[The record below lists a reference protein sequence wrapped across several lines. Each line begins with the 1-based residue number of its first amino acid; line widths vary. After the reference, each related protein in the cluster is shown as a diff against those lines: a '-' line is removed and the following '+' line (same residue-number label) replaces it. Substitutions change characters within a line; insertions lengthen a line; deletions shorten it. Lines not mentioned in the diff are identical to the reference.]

1 MIVSFYL
8 NQSLSIMRLKRGKN
22 MINNDEHLIN
32 HHKQSYSPLVTP
44 EKYAELSGLS
54 LNAVKSAIQEGRLP
68 VIHRA
73 NGRRGRSYIN
83 MKSIEEFAKEQAANH
98 QHWKELI

>member
-1 MIVSFYL
+1 
-8 NQSLSIMRLKRGKN
+8 
-22 MINNDEHLIN
+22 MINHDEASLNIPTHN
-32 HHKQSYSPLVTP
+32 YSPLVTP

-83 MKSIEEFAKEQAANH
+83 MKSIEEFASEQAKLH
-98 QHWKELI
+98 QYWKELI

>member
-1 MIVSFYL
+1 MID
-8 NQSLSIMRLKRGKN
+8 NA
-22 MINNDEHLIN
+22 ETLIN
-32 HHKQSYSPLVTP
+32 IQKQSYSPLVTP

-68 VIHRA
+68 VIYRA
-73 NGRRGRSYIN
+73 NGRRGRNYIN

-98 QHWKELI
+98 QYWKELI